1 MNGVTET
8 SHSMKKKTNKTFYII
23 SWKALEAFL
32 SPFLVLNNQITLCMN
47 RINYQNDHS
56 KNFVGTS
63 NSNILFFVK
72 LIWNFLFRPESK
84 INFRQKKLRPW
95 FSFLN
100 FAIASVEVKFC
111 YGPRLQPIG
120 SSTKLTIYDFHHAR
134 S

>member
-32 SPFLVLNNQITLCMN
+32 SPFLVLNNQIILCMN

-63 NSNILFFVK
+63 NSNILFLVK
-72 LIWNFLFRPESK
+72 LI
-84 INFRQKKLRPW
+84 
-95 FSFLN
+95 
-100 FAIASVEVKFC
+100 
-111 YGPRLQPIG
+111 
-120 SSTKLTIYDFHHAR
+120 
-134 S
+134 